1 MNKIE
6 VKANAL
12 QWILVDRKVLC
23 SRSLFLYIYGTV
35 VKKSRQNGNLL
46 LFLLSM
52 TKKALFSNFI
62 LQVMIDRNIFQNWSR
77 NFR

>member
-35 VKKSRQNGNLL
+35 VKKISSKWKFAAFSAEHDEKR
-46 LFLLSM
+46 
-52 TKKALFSNFI
+52 LFSNFI
-62 LQVMIDRNIFQNWSR
+62 LQVMIDRNIFQKLTR
-77 NFR
+77 DFG